1 MSGPTPL
8 APRPSW
14 RLAARYLAA
23 MTLPRKSDYA
33 GLSRSW
39 RSDLMAGLTVGVV
52 ALPLA
57 LGFGVASGVG
67 AAAGLVTAVVAG
79 FVAAVFGGSQLQV
92 SGPTGAMTVVLVPVV
107 ARYGPESVFA
117 LSILAGVLVIA
128 MGLLGMGRLVSV
140 IPWPVVEGFTLGI
153 GVIIF
158 LQQVPLALDTERPE
172 VENATAAALETV
184 RQTDWSLALA
194 PLAVTIGVIV
204 LMLALSR
211 LRRSLHASLIAV
223 AVATL
228 VVEVTPMEVERIG
241 ALPDALPSLSVPAW
255 DAAAL
260 SGMLPSAM
268 AIAALAA
275 LESLLSARVADGMVE
290 HIPKTDAN
298 RELVGQGMANVASGM
313 FGGMPATGAI
323 ARTAVNLRA
332 GARTRVASATHAV
345 VLVLIMVALAPVVA
359 LIPMSALAGVL
370 IVTAFRMIDLRTGRA
385 ILRSTRA
392 DAAVYLATVVMTIVF
407 DLILAVQ
414 VGVAVAALL
423 ALRAMARV
431 SGLSRRPV
439 PAELE
444 PEQEDALQHEHIAV
458 YHFHGALFFGGTKRF
473 LDEMTT
479 VKDVRVIILVLREVR
494 VMDAS
499 GAQALNEI
507 IADLRRRG
515 MTVLLKGLDA
525 NQLKLARSLGVIDA
539 LGTSR
544 HYMTDMA
551 AAVAHA
557 QNHVRFEVYGDEELD
572 CTDDARAVPVG

>member
-107 ARYGPESVFA
+107 ARYGPESVLA
-117 LSILAGVLVIA
+117 LAILAGALVIA

-140 IPWPVVEGFTLGI
+140 IPWAVVEGFTLGI

-211 LRRSLHASLIAV
+211 LRRSLPASLIAV

-228 VVEVTPMEVERIG
+228 VVELTPVEVGRIG
-241 ALPDALPSLSVPAW
+241 ALPDALPSLSVRPC

-260 SGMLPSAM
+260 SGMLPPAM

-275 LESLLSARVADGMVE
+275 LESLLSARVADGMVQ

-298 RELVGQGMANVASGM
+298 RELEIGRASC
-313 FGGMPATGAI
+313 
-323 ARTAVNLRA
+323 RE
-332 GARTRVASATHAV
+332 RVSSLGEAV
-345 VLVLIMVALAPVVA
+345 VVLI
-359 LIPMSALAGVL
+359 
-370 IVTAFRMIDLRTGRA
+370 
-385 ILRSTRA
+385 
-392 DAAVYLATVVMTIVF
+392 
-407 DLILAVQ
+407 
-414 VGVAVAALL
+414 
-423 ALRAMARV
+423 
-431 SGLSRRPV
+431 
-439 PAELE
+439 
-444 PEQEDALQHEHIAV
+444 
-458 YHFHGALFFGGTKRF
+458 
-473 LDEMTT
+473 
-479 VKDVRVIILVLREVR
+479 
-494 VMDAS
+494 
-499 GAQALNEI
+499 
-507 IADLRRRG
+507 
-515 MTVLLKGLDA
+515 
-525 NQLKLARSLGVIDA
+525 
-539 LGTSR
+539 
-544 HYMTDMA
+544 
-551 AAVAHA
+551 
-557 QNHVRFEVYGDEELD
+557 
-572 CTDDARAVPVG
+572 